1 MSGPTPPT
9 PHLGLVCITASE
21 RVRYRTVTRTRL
33 LQFDP
38 DRQREMLR
46 QLYRDNIT
54 RLNAAIDFCQ
64 EWNIRLYR
72 LTSRLLPFADDPV
85 GQDVLPEF
93 HELLSQTGQRAT
105 ALGIRVVVHP
115 DQFVV
120 LSSDSPEVVANSIK
134 ILDMHAHI
142 LDLLRQP
149 RSAWAT
155 LEIHGGKGGRAA
167 RLIETIRAL
176 PDGVRSRLALENDER
191 AYGAQDILEV
201 CRAAG
206 VPMVFDAHHH
216 IIHEGLQGYEDPS
229 IAEMLGLA
237 RETWQRP
244 EWQLVHISNGRSTPG
259 DIAHSDLI
267 AVMPDAYRNAAW
279 IEVEA
284 KHKELAIARLREEW
298 LPAVPGEG
306 SGMPNSSPAVS
317 DAASG

>member
-1 MSGPTPPT
+1 MVPSTPTPT
-9 PHLGLVCITASE
+9 SPHLGLVCITASD

-33 LQFDP
+33 LQFAP
-38 DRQREMLR
+38 DQQQDILR
-46 QLYRDNIT
+46 QLYADNIT
-54 RLNAAIDFCQ
+54 RLNTALDFCQ
-64 EWNIRLYR
+64 EWDIQLYR

-85 GQDVLPEF
+85 GQAILPEF
-93 HELLSQTGQRAT
+93 HARLADTGRRAT

-120 LSSDSPEVVANSIK
+120 LSSDSPDVVANSVK

-142 LDLLRQP
+142 LDLLCQP

-167 RLIETIRAL
+167 RLVETIRAL
-176 PDGVRSRLALENDER
+176 PDGIRSRLALENDER
-191 AYGAQDILEV
+191 AYGAWEILEV

-216 IIHEGLQGYEDPS
+216 IIHDRLTGYDDPS
-229 IAEMLGLA
+229 VADLLALA
-237 RETWQRP
+237 RGTWQPP
-244 EWQLVHISNGRSTPG
+244 EWQLVHISNGRDATT

-267 AVMPDAYRNAAW
+267 TVMPAAYRDAPW

-284 KHKELAIARLREEW
+284 KHKELAIARLREER
-298 LPAVPGEG
+298 PFGPGATQVE
-306 SGMPNSSPAVS
+306 
-317 DAASG
+317 

>member
-1 MSGPTPPT
+1 MSSSGPTQTT

-33 LQFDP
+33 LQFDIEKQQ
-38 DRQREMLR
+38 DILR
-46 QLYRDNIT
+46 PLYQDNIV
-54 RLNAAIDFCQ
+54 RLNAAIDFCH
-64 EWNIRLYR
+64 EWDIRLYR

-85 GQDVLPEF
+85 GQAVLPEF
-93 HELLSQTGQRAT
+93 HALLAETGQRAT

-120 LSSDSPEVVANSIK
+120 LNSDSPEVVANSIK
-134 ILDMHAHI
+134 ILTMHAHI

-155 LEIHGGKGGRAA
+155 LEIHGGKGDRAA
-167 RLIETIRAL
+167 RLVETIQAL

-191 AYGAQDILEV
+191 AYGAQEILDV

-216 IIHEGLQGYEDPS
+216 IIHEGLLGYDDPS

-237 RETWQRP
+237 RETWQPP
-244 EWQLVHISNGRSTPG
+244 EWQLVHISNGRG
-259 DIAHSDLI
+259 ALADIAHSDLI
-267 AVMPDAYRNAAW
+267 AVMPEAYRDAPW

-284 KHKELAIARLREEW
+284 KQKELAIARLREEW
-298 LPAVPGEG
+298 LPAPAQRTGE
-306 SGMPNSSPAVS
+306 SVTPRRTSWE
-317 DAASG
+317 